1 MSIEQATYFW
11 VEAGDM
17 SGGSRNQMEFTDE
30 MALFFDEKSRASE
43 QVFIAFDKETKAYCT
58 FSNRGQDY
66 DQWVNKWRLS
76 LITKAKGG
84 VDYAGRVVG
93 FEKRKI
99 GQAFVYVITVAN
111 VGSDT
116 HEKWRSSSVYVG
128 ATAGAEGRAYG
139 YF

>member
-30 MALFFDEKSRASE
+30 MALFFDEKSRSSE
-43 QVFIAFDKETKAYCT
+43 QVFVAFDKEKKAFCT

-93 FEKRKI
+93 FEKRKV
-99 GQAFVYVITVAN
+99 GQSFAYVITVADI
-111 VGSDT
+111 GSDL
-116 HEKWRSSSVYVG
+116 HQKWRSNSTYVG
-128 ATAGAEGRAYG
+128 STAGAEGRAYG